1 MDEFMLAAI
10 DEARAGLDEGG
21 HPIGSV
27 LAKDGVLLGR
37 GRNTWF
43 QNADPTGHAEMEA
56 YRDAARRAKDTK
68 SLDEI
73 DELVRGGTV
82 YTTMMPCEMCAG
94 AIIRFGARRVV
105 VGETTTYAD
114 AGTQAL
120 MERQGI
126 RVDVM
131 HSGECIALVEEYLR
145 RYPERREAIA
155 GRPTPPLVL

>member
-1 MDEFMLAAI
+1 MDEFMAAAI
-10 DEARAGLDEGG
+10 DEARAGLEEGG

-27 LAKDGVLLGR
+27 LVKDGAILGR

-56 YRDAARRAKDTK
+56 YRDAARRAKGREP
-68 SLDEI
+68 LDGI
-73 DELVRGGTV
+73 SELIQGASV

-94 AIIRFGARRVV
+94 AIIRFGAKRVV
-105 VGETTTYAD
+105 VGETATYDD

-126 RVDVM
+126 EVAVL
-131 HSGECIALVEEYLR
+131 HSAECIALVEEYLR
-145 RYPERREAIA
+145 RYPERRRAIE
-155 GRPTPPLVL
+155 GRPAPPLVL